1 MEVCSVCVKNS
12 FFSEK
17 YGNVSLCKIC
27 SMKILSPAW
36 KNKKYKT
43 NDEVENQKQKVLNLA
58 NNNNF
63 VPEVMEGISAFF
75 ESKKIEGLIK
85 VFNGHK
91 RQILT
96 VCETYCIIDTTA
108 GFDYMEAEKAY
119 LRLMKNGKRG
129 GSASSNMLDGIIN
142 NQTAV
147 NIIGGV
153 VGGIVPG
160 GGILKRQITK
170 AGKNIVKNAVANHLS
185 GGESQVNNREN
196 QIILHVQTGE
206 RVIKY
211 TNYDIVKF
219 IEPVGEEEYGF
230 IKLQNSKYEHN
241 SEEDVV
247 FFFSQGT
254 ETKKEA
260 GQLYAF
266 IRNEVDEINKA
277 LVDSQKLEN
286 AAQVQQVAANVQQV
300 NTSIIADELLKF
312 KQLLDMG
319 AINQQEYEEMKKRL
333 LGM

>member
-1 MEVCSVCVKNS
+1 MQVCSACLKNS

-27 SMKILSPAW
+27 SMKILSPVW
-36 KNKKYKT
+36 KNKKYTT
-43 NDEVENQKQKVLNLA
+43 NYEVENQKQKVLNLA
-58 NNNNF
+58 NKNNF
-63 VPEVMEGISAFF
+63 QPEVMEGITAFF

-91 RQILT
+91 GQVLT
-96 VCETYCIIDTTA
+96 VCETYCIIDTA
-108 GFDYMEAEKAY
+108 VGFDYKEAEKAY

-129 GSASSNMLDGIIN
+129 GSASSDMLDGIIN
-142 NQTAV
+142 NPMAV

-153 VGGIVPG
+153 FGGIVPSG
-160 GGILKRQITK
+160 GKLKSQITN
-170 AGKNIVKNAVANHLS
+170 AGKNILKNAVANRLS
-185 GGESQVNNREN
+185 DGESQGNNREN
-196 QIILHVQTGE
+196 RITLQVQTGE

-230 IKLQNSKYEHN
+230 IKLQNSKYEPN

-247 FFFSQGT
+247 FLFSQAT

-266 IRNEVDEINKA
+266 IRNEVDEINKV
-277 LVDSQKLEN
+277 LVNTQRREN

>member
-1 MEVCSVCVKNS
+1 MEVCSACLKKS
-12 FFSEK
+12 LFSEK

-36 KNKKYKT
+36 KNKEYTT

-58 NNNNF
+58 NKNNF
-63 VPEVMEGISAFF
+63 RPEVMEGISVFF

-85 VFNGHK
+85 VFNGHNG
-91 RQILT
+91 QILT

-108 GFDYMEAEKAY
+108 SFDYKEAEKAY

-129 GSASSNMLDGIIN
+129 GSASYDMLDGIIN
-142 NQTAV
+142 NQMAV

-153 VGGIVPG
+153 VGGILPG
-160 GGILKRQITK
+160 GGGLKRQIAK
-170 AGKNIVKNAVANHLS
+170 AGKNIVVSAVANQLG
-185 GGESQVNNREN
+185 GGESQENSGENR
-196 QIILHVQTGE
+196 IILHVQTGE

-211 TNYDIVKF
+211 NNYDIVKY

-230 IKLQNSKYEHN
+230 IKLQNSKYEHD
-241 SEEDVV
+241 SEKDVV
-247 FFFSQGT
+247 FFFGHGT

-260 GQLYAF
+260 GQLYEF
-266 IRNEVDEINKA
+266 IRDKVDEINKVM
-277 LVDSQKLEN
+277 VDSQKLEN
-286 AAQVQQVAANVQQV
+286 ATPVQQA
-300 NTSIIADELLKF
+300 NTSCIADELLKF

>member
-1 MEVCSVCVKNS
+1 MEVCSVCEKNS
-12 FFSEK
+12 FFPEK

-36 KNKKYKT
+36 KNKKYTT
-43 NDEVENQKQKVLNLA
+43 NHEVKNQEQKVLNLA
-58 NNNNF
+58 NKNNF
-63 VPEVMEGISAFF
+63 RPEVMEGISAFF
-75 ESKKIEGLIK
+75 ECKKIEDLIK
-85 VFNGHK
+85 VFNGHQ

-96 VCETYCIIDTTA
+96 VCKTYCIIDTTA

-119 LRLMKNGKRG
+119 LRLMKNEKRG
-129 GSASSNMLDGIIN
+129 GSASSDMFGGIIN
-142 NQTAV
+142 NPMVV

-153 VGGIVPG
+153 VGSIVPG
-160 GGILKRQITK
+160 GGILRRQITNV
-170 AGKNIVKNAVANHLS
+170 GKNIVKNTVANHRS
-185 GGESQVNNREN
+185 GGESQGSNGENR
-196 QIILHVQTGE
+196 IILHVQTGE

-211 TNYDIVKF
+211 ANYDIVKF
-219 IEPVGEEEYGF
+219 IEPVGEEQYGF

-247 FFFSQGT
+247 FLFSQAT

-266 IRNEVDEINKA
+266 IRNEVDEINKV

-286 AAQVQQVAANVQQV
+286 AAHVQQVAANVQQV